1 MWGDDRAL
9 CDGHKA
15 RVSPRTRGF
24 HTSQSE
30 PVPEPVHP
38 SLTCIKVLGVAHF
51 RGAPAS
57 VTCFR
62 GPLLKSSSEL
72 NAFWNMLP
80 SGRTRALFPSPA
92 HRPNALPP
100 GALAP
105 AVAGTSAA
113 RRVTATPAR
122 IPRPPSQPHAQAC
135 SLLRPVT
142 SAGDA
147 RLPQATLAFPRRVE
161 SIHPPLGGAPSR
173 ACLACLGH
181 RYRSSCT
188 WGPLLSQVRVT
199 GTQARPRQDNR
210 SDDPAGEGAAHAP
223 AGTKRTEGL
232 QHAIQ
237 DGTGRNSGI
246 AHFRGC
252 PFNIFGL

>member
-9 CDGHKA
+9 CDGRKA

-38 SLTCIKVLGVAHF
+38 FLTCIKVLGVAHF

-100 GALAP
+100 GALTP
-105 AVAGTSAA
+105 AVAGTPAA
-113 RRVTATPAR
+113 RRVTAAPAR

-147 RLPQATLAFPRRVE
+147 RLPSSSREHSPSPRGSPFPRLSGVSGSPVSLLLHLGAVTKSSQGDWDTSTSTPGQ
-161 SIHPPLGGAPSR
+161 SI
-173 ACLACLGH
+173 
-181 RYRSSCT
+181 
-188 WGPLLSQVRVT
+188 
-199 GTQARPRQDNR
+199 
-210 SDDPAGEGAAHAP
+210 
-223 AGTKRTEGL
+223 
-232 QHAIQ
+232 
-237 DGTGRNSGI
+237 
-246 AHFRGC
+246 
-252 PFNIFGL
+252 